1 MLSRPLRSALLIGPS
16 LLLGLGCAAPP
27 DPATPS
33 APSGG
38 GGSTPPAASSVGP
51 NVIVILGEAQ
61 GWTSTSVQ
69 MDPAIPT
76 SKQAQLKTPG
86 LERVASE
93 GMRFSNFYAP
103 SPRCT
108 PSRAAFFT
116 GRSPAQLRMTFVGI
130 GNDGGNTTGQ
140 LNTPTPV
147 TDMPTSLP
155 TVASL
160 LKSAGYATAHFGK
173 WHVGRSDPSAY
184 GFDASDG
191 PTNNGG
197 PQNVS
202 SPNPTEAYGITARGI
217 AFIRQQVQAKKPFY
231 LQLSHYAG
239 KAAVDVRPETWAAA
253 KAQMVGQN
261 DQIVGMGASTLEM
274 DLTLRQLQATLDS
287 LGVAKSTYIMF
298 WSDHGQQSS
307 TYNAPLSEGKGTIW
321 EGGVRIPFVIS
332 GPGIPAGT
340 TSRVQASA
348 TDLMPTI
355 LDLVGKPIAPTI
367 TGIEGGSLKPV
378 LTTGGMG
385 SVVRSR
391 PDFVVHF
398 PHYDFDAVGP
408 ASSYLQGSFKLIRTY
423 EDGRL
428 RLFDLSTDLGERN
441 DLARANPAKTAELD
455 QKLTEYLTAVNA
467 QLPTKK

>member
-1 MLSRPLRSALLIGPS
+1 
-16 LLLGLGCAAPP
+16 
-27 DPATPS
+27 
-33 APSGG
+33 
-38 GGSTPPAASSVGP
+38 
-51 NVIVILGEAQ
+51 
-61 GWTSTSVQ
+61 
-69 MDPAIPT
+69 
-76 SKQAQLKTPG
+76 
-86 LERVASE
+86 
-93 GMRFSNFYAP
+93 
-103 SPRCT
+103 
-108 PSRAAFFT
+108 
-116 GRSPAQLRMTFVGI
+116 
-130 GNDGGNTTGQ
+130 
-140 LNTPTPV
+140 
-147 TDMPTSLP
+147 
-155 TVASL
+155 
-160 LKSAGYATAHFGK
+160 
-173 WHVGRSDPSAY
+173 
-184 GFDASDG
+184 
-191 PTNNGG
+191 
-197 PQNVS
+197 
-202 SPNPTEAYGITARGI
+202 
-217 AFIRQQVQAKKPFY
+217 
-231 LQLSHYAG
+231 
-239 KAAVDVRPETWAAA
+239 
-253 KAQMVGQN
+253 
-261 DQIVGMGASTLEM
+261 
-274 DLTLRQLQATLDS
+274 
-287 LGVAKSTYIMF
+287 
-298 WSDHGQQSS
+298 
-307 TYNAPLSEGKGTIW
+307 
-321 EGGVRIPFVIS
+321 VIS